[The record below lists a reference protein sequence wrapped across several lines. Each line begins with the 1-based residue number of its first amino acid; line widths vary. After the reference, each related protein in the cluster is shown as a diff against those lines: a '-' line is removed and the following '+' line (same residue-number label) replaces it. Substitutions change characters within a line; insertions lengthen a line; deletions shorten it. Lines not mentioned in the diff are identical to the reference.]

1 MLKYTVTPDA
11 DALGGAAAAML
22 AGSIRRLLENRR
34 QVTLAVPG
42 GRSAGSILRELGGQD
57 LPWDRVHIFM
67 ADERLVPIESPDSN
81 YPVVASSLIDPLQ
94 RRGEL
99 PAENAHPF
107 VMDTCAA
114 DFGVAAYTEELD
126 RVGGACDVVL
136 LSAGE
141 DGHVASLF
149 PGGSVLAS
157 GPGYI
162 LVEDSPKPPPRRVSM
177 SRALLLAA
185 RSCVLVFAGES
196 KRAALDT
203 FRDPE
208 AAYEQCPAALV
219 KGIPEA
225 YVVTA

>member
-1 MLKYTVTPDA
+1 MLQRIVTA
-11 DALGGAAAAML
+11 DLGALGGAAAAML
-22 AGSIRRLLENRR
+22 AGSIRRLLEKRR

-42 GRSAGSILRELGGQD
+42 GRSAGSILRELSAHD

-67 ADERLVPIESPDSN
+67 ADERLVPIDSPESN
-81 YPVVASSLIDPLQ
+81 YPVVVASLVEPLQ
-94 RRGEL
+94 RRGDL
-99 PAENAHPF
+99 PGENAHPF
-107 VMDTCAA
+107 VMNPRAA
-114 DFGVAAYTEELD
+114 DCGVSAYTQELD
-126 RVGGACDVVL
+126 RVGGRCDVVL

-149 PGGSVLAS
+149 PGGSVLDD

-162 LVEDSPKPPPRRVSM
+162 LVEESPKPPPRRVSM

-208 AAYEQCPAALV
+208 TEYGECPAVLV